1 MNVSATDQTLID
13 RDEPCRCGA
22 LAYYQLADGSKE
34 CINCGRVEADRW
46 QVAHE

>member
-1 MNVSATDQTLID
+1 MSATDRTPID

-22 LAYYQLADGSKE
+22 LAYYQLVDGSKE

-46 QVAHE
+46 RVAHE